1 MATERPTLQ
10 DHTRIRPATSGD
22 EVAMTELA
30 VANDMFGTDEVGD
43 LAAIFRSAVSGE
55 LEDHQWW
62 MSVRPDGSVVAAA
75 YVAPEPFADRV
86 WNLYFIAVSPTAH
99 GAGAG
104 TQLMDHV
111 EHQLRSAGEDAARV
125 LIVETSS
132 TDSTRGHGR
141 STSPAA
147 STRKHGSA
155 TSTARGTTRSSS
167 GRPSLPERHRC

>member
-1 MATERPTLQ
+1 MQ

-43 LAAIFRSAVSGE
+43 LAAIFRSAVGGE

-104 TQLMDHV
+104 TQLIDHV

-132 TDSTRGHGR
+132 TEQYVGAR
-141 STSPAA
+141 AFYL
-147 STRKHGSA
+147 
-155 TSTARGTTRSSS
+155 ARGFDEEARIRDFYGPGDDKVVFWKALTA
-167 GRPSLPERHRC
+167 